1 MDHWGNQEDIKS
13 IANDAI
19 HSMDEDVQ
27 DILEQDDGM
36 QMSSFAKLCREYV
49 RAAWF
54 VGTVLQIWQLWPWTL
69 QPKWKDGQVHCPVTT
84 VLSSG
89 GSKHG

>member
-1 MDHWGNQEDIKS
+1 MWRICTSFMQKIPNLRTWTFHKSLTPKVRESPFFSDNDSVRMDHWGNQEDIKS

-49 RAAWF
+49 RAA
-54 VGTVLQIWQLWPWTL
+54 
-69 QPKWKDGQVHCPVTT
+69 
-84 VLSSG
+84 
-89 GSKHG
+89 